1 MCAHDQQPNHSRTSQ
16 MWSLAGH
23 GKARP
28 EETSGAGLCLGAIQL
43 GQVVRE
49 RPEPAGLSHY
59 PWASAALPSYLLPGL
74 FTGCVTIICTF
85 PPAGPEHLGA
95 GPILS
100 YSSASQTAGIKRLI
114 ECQLNEWVNDKLNK
128 T

>member
-1 MCAHDQQPNHSRTSQ
+1 MAEPDLKRH
-16 MWSLAGH
+16 
-23 GKARP
+23 
-28 EETSGAGLCLGAIQL
+28 LGQGFAWGQIPL
-43 GQVVRE
+43 VQVVRE

-59 PWASAALPSYLLPGL
+59 PWASTALGSCLLPGL

-100 YSSASQTAGIKRLI
+100 YSSASQTAGIKRLT
-114 ECQLNEWVNDKLNK
+114 ECQLNE
-128 T
+128 